1 MPGMARCSPVWFPTG
16 LPVRSEPHVQAALS
30 SVTRVQPI
38 LRVASALCPW
48 QMRGSRDLWLTPRN
62 HQGEAGSSVSA
73 LPLCLGR
80 HRKLCQ
86 VSVSHSG
93 GQGTW
98 RTVRGQEGPRVV
110 SNPFPTAPS
119 PPGGSGSLEGGS
131 PSPGEEHQT
140 NHLLFWRQLG
150 PKVSQAK
157 QIPGDTRENRRQ
169 LAGKGVCEK
178 GRHGW
183 CGAC

>member
-1 MPGMARCSPVWFPTG
+1 M
-16 LPVRSEPHVQAALS
+16 
-30 SVTRVQPI
+30 
-38 LRVASALCPW
+38 
-48 QMRGSRDLWLTPRN
+48 
-62 HQGEAGSSVSA
+62 
-73 LPLCLGR
+73 
-80 HRKLCQ
+80 
-86 VSVSHSG
+86 
-93 GQGTW
+93 
-98 RTVRGQEGPRVV
+98 V